1 MDHQSSNESSFE
13 ETLSFEEF
21 IIEDI
26 CVEDTCA
33 VPLQYEENDKSILH
47 LTSSYIKCK
56 TDKPY
61 MCSKCNKGFACTYSM
76 KRHQRTVCG
85 KIRNTNGQFKC
96 KCGRS
101 YPNKGNLKR
110 HVVNECGVER
120 RFWCCFCLK
129 RFTQNSSRIRH
140 LRKFHKDQYE
150 KFLTGYHRCYECT
163 NKSEMALNRHVE
175 RNAAGSSVAVEHNHA
190 NEI

>member
-1 MDHQSSNESSFE
+1 MKKKWKSSIYISVRS
-13 ETLSFEEF
+13 LISG
-21 IIEDI
+21 
-26 CVEDTCA
+26 
-33 VPLQYEENDKSILH
+33 
-47 LTSSYIKCK
+47 YIKCK

-150 KFLTGYHRCYECT
+150 KFLTG
-163 NKSEMALNRHVE
+163 NSSIASLA
-175 RNAAGSSVAVEHNHA
+175 NAHDVTKMKKKMRYCSF
-190 NEI
+190 

>member
-33 VPLQYEENDKSILH
+33 VPLQYEENDKFGFSDR
-47 LTSSYIKCK
+47 YIKCK

-150 KFLTGYHRCYECT
+150 KFLTG
-163 NKSEMALNRHVE
+163 NSSIASLA
-175 RNAAGSSVAVEHNHA
+175 NAHDVTKMKKKMRYCSF
-190 NEI
+190 